1 MIGGNITAYL
11 EVRTTKKN
19 EIGEAI
25 TKWETKYQLVGFLD
39 LSTGDSKHT
48 NFNAKLQ
55 ESTHIF
61 ICDYLNLEVKANQ
74 ARMVI
79 NKKSYDVQLIDNPM
93 ELNEHIEIYLKYI
106 GD

>member
-1 MIGGNITAYL
+1 MIGGNIIAEL
-11 EVRTTKKN
+11 QIRSGKKN
-19 EIGEAI
+19 EIGETVLSWSTI
-25 TKWETKYQLVGFLD
+25 CRMLGFLD
-39 LSTGDSKHT
+39 LMSGDSKHN

-61 ICDYLNLEVKANQ
+61 VGDYLPLNLKAAD

-79 NKKSYDVQLIDNPM
+79 NDKAYDVQLIDNPM
-93 ELNEHIEIYLKYI
+93 ELNEHIEIYLKYT